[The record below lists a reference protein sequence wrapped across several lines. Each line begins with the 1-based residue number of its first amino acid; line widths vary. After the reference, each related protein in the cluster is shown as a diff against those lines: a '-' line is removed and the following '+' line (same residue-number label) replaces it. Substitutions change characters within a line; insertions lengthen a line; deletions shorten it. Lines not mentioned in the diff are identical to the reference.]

1 MAQINPRSIPAAA
14 LQHLLD
20 NGYSPALARIFAAR
34 GITDSKQLD
43 TTFAGLL
50 PFDSLKN
57 AGEMARLLADAISA
71 QKKLMVIADYDADGA
86 TACAVAVRGLRAFGA
101 HIDFIV
107 PNRFEYGY
115 GLTPEIV
122 QLAAQ
127 LPLRYGSEKPITG
140 REAAKQLLPQSAG
153 FAITSD
159 LSRVVSSASRMASSF
174 ISNVS
179 QLHPD
184 ILITVDNGI
193 ASVEGV
199 AEANRLGMKVFI
211 TDHHLPGDALPD
223 AACIVNPNQPGCGFP
238 SKNLAGVGVMFY
250 VLLALRA
257 ELRSRGAFDE
267 TSPLSPD
274 ETTSHSTRPSNNA
287 SQVAGYSPSPAS
299 GRGEFAPYPLPPAGE
314 GGAQRRESV
323 RRKEPNLAS
332 LLDLVALGT
341 VADVV
346 KLDQNNRIL
355 VQQGLQRIRAGRACA
370 GINALLQVA
379 KRNPVRASSQDL
391 GFTVGPRLNAA
402 GRLDD
407 MSLGINCLLTD
418 NAGSALQIAAK
429 LDALNR
435 ERRSIET
442 DMQDSALASLEHIDP
457 KDNFSLTLFDKTWHQ
472 GVIGILASRLKDK
485 FHRPTIAFARSNDV
499 EIKGSGRSIAG
510 LHLRDAL
517 DLVSKRHPSL
527 IRKFGGHAAAA
538 GLSIAEADFENFV
551 VAFEQV
557 ASELLSETDLAQRIE
572 TDGALETAEM
582 NLEVA
587 RLLDEHVWGQGFPA
601 PQFSD
606 KFVVQNQRVVGEK
619 HLKLQLR
626 HVTDEATSHSTSR
639 GNDPRQVAGY
649 GEASRLREQMLGGP
663 SRASKPNSTVSGPI
677 LNNQG
682 KLIEAIL
689 FGHNEPLPEQIHAV
703 YSLSVNEYNGTQ
715 SVQLIVRHW
724 RDVKK

>member
-1 MAQINPRSIPAAA
+1 MTEITPRNIPAQAA
-14 LQHLLD
+14 HHLRD
-20 NGYSPALARIFAAR
+20 KGYSPALAKIFAAR

-50 PFDSLKN
+50 PFDALKN
-57 AGEMARLLADAISA
+57 AGEMARLLADAIA
-71 QKKLMVIADYDADGA
+71 TKKKLMVIADYDADGA

-122 QLAAQ
+122 RLAAQ
-127 LPLRYGSEKPITG
+127 LPPQHIAAKTLGE
-140 REAAKQLLPQSAG
+140 EMAAKQLLPQSAG
-153 FAITSD
+153 YA
-159 LSRVVSSASRMASSF
+159 
-174 ISNVS
+174 SNVS
-179 QLHPD
+179 QLPPD

-199 AEANRLGMKVFI
+199 AEANRLGMQVLV
-211 TDHHLPGDALPD
+211 TDHHLPGDTLPD
-223 AACIVNPNQPGCGFP
+223 AACIVNPNQPGCAFP

-257 ELRSRGAFDE
+257 ELRTRGAF
-267 TSPLSPD
+267 
-274 ETTSHSTRPSNNA
+274 A
-287 SQVAGYSPSPAS
+287 
-299 GRGEFAPYPLPPAGE
+299 
-314 GGAQRRESV
+314 AQA
-323 RRKEPNLAS
+323 EPRLAE

-341 VADVV
+341 IADVV
-346 KLDQNNRIL
+346 RLDQNNRIL

-379 KRNPVRASSQDL
+379 KKDPARVSSQDL

-418 NAGSALQIAAK
+418 DATIALQIAAK
-429 LDALNR
+429 LDTLNR

-442 DMQDSALASLEHIDP
+442 DMQENALAALEHIDP
-457 KDNFSLTLFDKTWHQ
+457 KDNFSLTLFDESWHQ

-485 FHRPTIAFARSNDV
+485 FHRPTIAFARSLEG

-527 IRKFGGHAAAA
+527 IKKFGGHAAAA
-538 GLSIAEADFENFV
+538 GLSIAETDFANFV
-551 VAFEQV
+551 AAFEKV
-557 ASELLSETDLAQRIE
+557 CGKLLDASDLAQRIE
-572 TDGALETAEM
+572 TDGALDVAEM

-587 RLLDEHVWGQGFPA
+587 RILDGQVWGQGFPA
-601 PQFSD
+601 PLFND
-606 KFVVQNQRVVGEK
+606 DFTVQSQRVVGEK
-619 HLKLQLR
+619 HLKLKL
-626 HVTDEATSHSTSR
+626 STS
-639 GNDPRQVAGY
+639 GATYDAIHFFSAGPMP
-649 GEASRLREQMLGGP
+649 ANIS
-663 SRASKPNSTVSGPI
+663 
-677 LNNQG
+677 
-682 KLIEAIL
+682 
-689 FGHNEPLPEQIHAV
+689 AV
-703 YSLSVNEYNGTQ
+703 YSLSVNDYNG
-715 SVQLIVRHW
+715 SASLQLIIRHW
-724 RDVKK
+724 VTTGE

>member
-1 MAQINPRSIPAAA
+1 MQSYMTQITPRSIPAAA
-14 LQHLLD
+14 VQHLLD
-20 NGYSPALARIFAAR
+20 SGYTPALAKIFAAR

-43 TTFAGLL
+43 TTLAGLL
-50 PFDSLKN
+50 SFDNLKN
-57 AGEMARLLADAISA
+57 AREMARLLADAIA
-71 QKKLMVIADYDADGA
+71 DRKKLMVIADYDADGA

-101 HIDFIV
+101 QIDFIV

-122 QLAAQ
+122 QLAAK
-127 LPLRYGSEKPITG
+127 E
-140 REAAKQLLPQSAG
+140 
-153 FAITSD
+153 
-159 LSRVVSSASRMASSF
+159 
-174 ISNVS
+174 
-179 QLHPD
+179 HPD

-199 AEANRLGMKVFI
+199 AEANRLGLQVFV
-211 TDHHLPGDALPD
+211 TDHHLPGDTLPD
-223 AACIVNPNQPGCGFP
+223 AACIVNPNQPGCTFP

-257 ELRSRGAFDE
+257 ELRTRGTF
-267 TSPLSPD
+267 
-274 ETTSHSTRPSNNA
+274 
-287 SQVAGYSPSPAS
+287 AGQA
-299 GRGEFAPYPLPPAGE
+299 
-314 GGAQRRESV
+314 
-323 RRKEPNLAS
+323 EPKLAE

-370 GINALLQVA
+370 GINALLHVA
-379 KRNPVRASSQDL
+379 KKDPARVSSMDL

-418 NAGSALQIAAK
+418 DASTALQIAAK

-442 DMQDSALASLEHIDP
+442 DMQDSALAALEHIDP
-457 KDNFSLTLFDKTWHQ
+457 KDNFSLTLFDETWHQ
-472 GVIGILASRLKDK
+472 GVIGILASRLKDR
-485 FHRPTIAFARSNDV
+485 FHRPTIAFARSGNG

-517 DLVSKRHPSL
+517 DLVSKRHPLL

-538 GLSIAEADFENFV
+538 GLSITESDFTGFV
-551 VAFEQV
+551 AAFEQV
-557 ASELLSETDLAQRIE
+557 CSELLGSNDLAQHIE

-582 NLEVA
+582 NLDVA
-587 RLLDEHVWGQGFPA
+587 RSLDAQVWGQGFPA
-601 PQFSD
+601 PQFND
-606 KFVVQNQRVVGEK
+606 DFVVHNQRVVGEK

-626 HVTDEATSHSTSR
+626 HVTGA
-639 GNDPRQVAGY
+639 
-649 GEASRLREQMLGGP
+649 ASRLREQLPGDP
-663 SRASKPNSTVSGPI
+663 THTQKPDSAVSGS
-677 LNNQG
+677 LLVRNG

-689 FGHNEPLPEQIHAV
+689 FGHNEPLPGKIHAV

-724 RDVKK
+724 E